1 MANKKRRGRSGARR
15 GAILAIVIFALL
27 FVTSL
32 AMRHRDRLAD
42 FSILPRDDDRAS
54 TTDRRVSRKASAPE
68 TATAESPGLRLQIL
82 NATGVNRLALE
93 TGDRLRHWDVDTLD
107 RGNAPAWPFPETL
120 LLVRA
125 EKPARQAVVEK
136 LAKRMGGVPVLLQRR
151 GDLVLDATLLL
162 GHDWEDYHWPEP

>member
-1 MANKKRRGRSGARR
+1 MANKKRRGRSGSRH
-15 GAILAIVIFALL
+15 GTILAIAIVALL
-27 FVTSL
+27 FLISL
-32 AMRHRDRLAD
+32 TMRHRDRLAG
-42 FSILPRDDDRAS
+42 FSLLPRGDEQAAIP
-54 TTDRRVSRKASAPE
+54 DRRAPRKASAPE
-68 TATAESPGLRLQIL
+68 PAEAAEQGLRLQIL

-125 EKPARQAVVEK
+125 EKPGRLAVVEK
-136 LAKRMGGVPVLLQRR
+136 LAKRLGGVPVLLQRR

-162 GHDWEDYHWPEP
+162 GHDWENYHWPEP